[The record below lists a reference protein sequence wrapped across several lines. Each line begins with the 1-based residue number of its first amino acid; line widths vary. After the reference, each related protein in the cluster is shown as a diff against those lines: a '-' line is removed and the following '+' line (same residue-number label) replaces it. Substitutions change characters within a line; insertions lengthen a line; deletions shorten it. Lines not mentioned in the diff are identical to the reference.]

1 MGAGRVKALGG
12 PSVYGRKGQT
22 SDELARR
29 LPVRP
34 RFATSEGASM
44 ANKRVQLMIRGR
56 VTGVF
61 FRAAAQREAKRLG
74 VTGWVKNRNDASIEM
89 LAEGEEDAIKEIVS
103 WAQHGPSAARVENV
117 DVRWRGYTGE
127 FSDFRI
133 LE

>member
-1 MGAGRVKALGG
+1 
-12 PSVYGRKGQT
+12 
-22 SDELARR
+22 
-29 LPVRP
+29 
-34 RFATSEGASM
+34 M